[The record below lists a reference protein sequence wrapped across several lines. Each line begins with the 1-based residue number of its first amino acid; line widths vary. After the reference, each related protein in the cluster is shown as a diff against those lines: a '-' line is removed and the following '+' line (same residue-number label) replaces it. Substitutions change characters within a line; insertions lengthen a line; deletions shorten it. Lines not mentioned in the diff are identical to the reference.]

1 MILSK
6 GEKTV
11 KTIKLL
17 FNKYKFSI
25 LPLTGIVILIDTFFL
40 KFTSSF
46 LILLVVGLWVLN
58 IWLYKF
64 EGRVSIGLALGFL
77 TLCPFLLIFKK
88 NLIAEKAAVWVY
100 MFLVVGVIQ
109 LFIENFKKEK
119 ESVRKE
125 D

>member
-1 MILSK
+1 
-6 GEKTV
+6 V

-88 NLIAEKAAVWVY
+88 DLIAEKAAVWVY

>member
-1 MILSK
+1 M
-6 GEKTV
+6 

-46 LILLVVGLWVLN
+46 LSLLVVGLWVLN

-64 EGRVSIGLALGFL
+64 EGRVSISLALGFL
-77 TLCPFLLIFKK
+77 ILCPFLLIFNKEA
-88 NLIAEKAAVWVY
+88 IAEKAAVWAY
-100 MFLVVGVIQ
+100 MFLLVGVIQ
-109 LFIENFKKEK
+109 MIIEYIREERKDAKKEA
-119 ESVRKE
+119 
-125 D
+125 

>member
-1 MILSK
+1 M
-6 GEKTV
+6 

-88 NLIAEKAAVWVY
+88 DLIAEKAAVWAY

-109 LFIENFKKEK
+109 MMIEYMKEERKSAKKE
-119 ESVRKE
+119 E
-125 D
+125 